1 MNDLLK
7 KDKCDKLLEEINN
20 DLSYKMNFKIDMQQ
34 QNIAGIVLIYHNI
47 Q

>member
-1 MNDLLK
+1 M
-7 KDKCDKLLEEINN
+7 DKLLEEINN